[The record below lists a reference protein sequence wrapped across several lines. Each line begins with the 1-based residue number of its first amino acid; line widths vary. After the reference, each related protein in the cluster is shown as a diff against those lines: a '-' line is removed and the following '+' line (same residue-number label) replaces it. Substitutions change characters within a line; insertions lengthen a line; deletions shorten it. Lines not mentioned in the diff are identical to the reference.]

1 MMTSGR
7 YAIVALPQKALITLE
22 QLQQSGSVR
31 AKFAENFKPL
41 ANRRSINCGISLQV

>member
-22 QLQQSGSVR
+22 QLQQPDFAH

-41 ANRRSINCGISLQV
+41 ANRRSINCGICLQV